1 MQAEPCHVSVVI
13 PLYNSAA
20 TLRRAVASA
29 LGQSLRDI
37 EVLIVDDGSRD
48 ASLSLAH
55 QLAAEDPRVRV
66 IALPENR
73 GKPHAMNVAI
83 AAAGG
88 TWMAVLDADDWYAPE
103 RLETLVTAGEAYQ
116 VALTA
121 DNQLFYDA
129 AADCFVRTAFPVDN
143 GDRTLTKTAFIA
155 GSDPYADFNYG
166 LLKPVVRTDFI
177 RRTGLLY
184 RENARLSED
193 FLYLVEF
200 FAAGGT
206 GVLLAQPLYNWTQP
220 FGSRSRQWTTTG
232 AGSWRYDFRSALT
245 ANTEVLHM
253 MREQRQNDLAQ
264 LLVSRA
270 RAYKRLHSLNEL
282 NKLRAEGAGLPRLL
296 AAVIQHPSIWPRLV
310 RRVVDGARHRYQD
323 VDPALQAAPPS
334 ALPR

>member
-1 MQAEPCHVSVVI
+1 MPAEPCRVSVVI

-29 LGQSLRDI
+29 LEQSLQDI
-37 EVLIVDDGSRD
+37 EVLIVDDGSQD

-83 AAAGG
+83 AAARGVW
-88 TWMAVLDADDWYAPE
+88 TAVLDADDWYAPE
-103 RLETLVTAGEAYQ
+103 RLTTLVTAGDAYQ

-121 DNQLFYDA
+121 DNQLFFDA
-129 AADCFVRTAFPVDN
+129 AADCFVRTAFPTAT

-155 GSDPYADFNYG
+155 GSDPYADFNFG

-177 RRTGLLY
+177 RRTGLSY

-206 GVLLAQPLYNWTQP
+206 GVLVSQPLYNWTQP
-220 FGSRSRQWTTTG
+220 FGTRSRQWTTTG
-232 AGSWRYDFRSALT
+232 AGSWRYDFRSALA
-245 ANTEVLHM
+245 ANAEVLRM
-253 MREQRQNDLAQ
+253 MRERHQHDLAK

-270 RAYKRLHSLNEL
+270 RAYKRLHFLNEI
-282 NKLRAEGAGLPRLL
+282 NRMRAEGAALPRLL
-296 AAVIQHPSIWPRLV
+296 GTVMRHPSIWPQLA
-310 RRVVDGARHRYQD
+310 RRVIRAARYRYHDG
-323 VDPALQAAPPS
+323 DPALQVSPPP
-334 ALPR
+334 AVPR

>member
-1 MQAEPCHVSVVI
+1 MQAEPCRVSVVI

-29 LGQSLRDI
+29 LAQSLRDI

-48 ASLSLAH
+48 DSLSLAH

-73 GKPHAMNVAI
+73 GKPHAMNVAF
-83 AAAGG
+83 AAARG
-88 TWMAVLDADDWYAPE
+88 TWTAVLDADDWYAPE

-129 AADCFVRTAFPVDN
+129 AANCFVRTAFPVES

-177 RRTGLLY
+177 RRTGLSY

-206 GVLLAQPLYNWTQP
+206 GVLVAQPLYNWTQP

-232 AGSWRYDFRSALT
+232 AGSWRYDFRSALA
-245 ANTEVLHM
+245 ANTDVLHI
-253 MREQRQNDLAQ
+253 MREQSQHDLAK

-270 RAYKRLHSLNEL
+270 RAYKRLHYLNQI

-296 AAVIQHPSIWPRLV
+296 ATVMQHPSVWPRLV
-310 RRVVDGARHRYQD
+310 RRVVGGARHRYQG
-323 VDPALQAAPPS
+323 VDPALQVAPPS